1 METDDYIKKN
11 CSKWILFGSWFS
23 WVFSPHQLK
32 VECSLNCLG
41 TMLKPFAIYYIAK
54 SKRVMQGQPVLS
66 ETFDVCAKFQWMM
79 TLTGF
84 SIKNL

>member
-1 METDDYIKKN
+1 MIL
-11 CSKWILFGSWFS
+11 SKRIVQSGFYLVVGFLGF
-23 WVFSPHQLK
+23 FPPGQLK
-32 VECSLNCLG
+32 LECSLNCLG

-54 SKRVMQGQPVLS
+54 SKRVMQGLPVLS

-84 SIKNL
+84 SIKKSLK